1 MTSSTT
7 TPFSTQGQVA
17 TPEASRYLQRLCYH
31 FSRKIKVQYDSLQ
44 GEAQFPWG
52 HCSLRADE
60 RTLSFVCSAD
70 DALALARVRH
80 AIDAHVALFSRKNPM
95 QVEWV

>member
-1 MTSSTT
+1 MTSSTD

-60 RTLSFVCSAD
+60 CTLAD

>member
-1 MTSSTT
+1 MSEPALTCVT
-7 TPFSTQGQVA
+7 TQGQVT

-31 FSRKIKVQYDSLQ
+31 FSRKISVQYDSQQ

-52 HCSLRADE
+52 HCRLRADSD
-60 RTLSFVCSAD
+60 TLSFVCSAD
-70 DALALARVRH
+70 NAEALARVRH

-95 QVEWV
+95 VVAWV

>member
-1 MTSSTT
+1 MPVSTLPILSS
-7 TPFSTQGQVA
+7 QGQVA

-31 FSRKIKVQYDSLQ
+31 FSRKISVQYDSHQ

-52 HCSLRADE
+52 HCSLQAEGDM
-60 RTLSFVCSAD
+60 LSFVCSAD
-70 DALALARVRH
+70 NAEALARVRH

-95 QVEWV
+95 VVAWV

>member
-1 MTSSTT
+1 MSEPALTSL
-7 TPFSTQGQVA
+7 STQGQVA

-31 FSRKIKVQYDSLQ
+31 FSRKISVQYDSHQ

-52 HCSLRADE
+52 HCNLRAE
-60 RTLSFVCSAD
+60 GGVLSFECSAD
-70 DALALARVRH
+70 TAEALARVRH

-95 QVEWV
+95 VVAWV